1 MQSSRRF
8 EIRPAEP
15 DDLMMIASVLVRTWR
30 ATFRGIIADDY
41 LDAMT
46 VEEQAIRHAR
56 RMRFPGTLMMAAAD
70 MDEDRVVGFAN
81 YGKARGMP
89 PAFDREL
96 YELYLLPEFHRAG
109 LGSAFDRELYELYLL
124 PEFHR
129 AGLGSALVR
138 AVAAHCQETGGN
150 SLFAWVLKDNPNRAF
165 YEKLGARAVAQGRV
179 SVGRASLDQ
188 LAYRWDDLRA
198 LSGDAS
204 A

>member
-109 LGSAFDRELYELYLL
+109 LGSA
-124 PEFHR
+124 
-129 AGLGSALVR
+129 LVR
-138 AVAAHCQETGGN
+138 AVAAHCQETGGD

-165 YEKLGARAVAQGRV
+165 YERLGARAVAQGRV